1 MVNRP
6 LKDRRPIGPFIDLDS
21 GDADVESTVDES
33 QSPSTDQSEPSDEHA
48 ILETAETWYNSINK
62 EENKR
67 KMMKNYLK
75 SMTDFSDSKI
85 KTMLDEAG
93 L

>member
-1 MVNRP
+1 MNRP
-6 LKDRRPIGPFIDLDS
+6 LKDKRPIGPFIDLDS
-21 GDADVESTVDES
+21 ESDVEST
-33 QSPSTDQSEPSDEHA
+33 TDQSQDTSTQQDTTSDEHA

-85 KTMLDEAG
+85 KSMLDEAG